1 MRNSLL
7 SGLDL
12 TQESLLCM
20 MLPEAMLMI
29 VVHAPFPGQDEARDP
44 CGCVL
49 SVLLTEAV
57 IISLGFVASGG
68 QCEWPMKPLEAM
80 LNLKGY
86 E

>member
-12 TQESLLCM
+12 TQESLL
-20 MLPEAMLMI
+20 LMI
-29 VVHAPFPGQDEARDP
+29 VVHAPFPGRDEAQDP
-44 CGCVL
+44 CGCAL

-68 QCEWPMKPLEAM
+68 HANVSGL
-80 LNLKGY
+80 
-86 E
+86 